1 MTDNQVPVLQK
12 VWAYLQMERCWENG
26 PGATSAGPLLMNF
39 FYLVIS
45 TGAPDC
51 SSMAR
56 TNFSQL
62 IRLARPLEFAFFTA

>member
-26 PGATSAGPLLMNF
+26 PRAMSAGPFLMNLF
-39 FYLVIS
+39 HLVIYI
-45 TGAPDC
+45 GAPDC
-51 SSMAR
+51 SSMAL

-62 IRLARPLEFAFFTA
+62 IRLARPLDSAFFTA